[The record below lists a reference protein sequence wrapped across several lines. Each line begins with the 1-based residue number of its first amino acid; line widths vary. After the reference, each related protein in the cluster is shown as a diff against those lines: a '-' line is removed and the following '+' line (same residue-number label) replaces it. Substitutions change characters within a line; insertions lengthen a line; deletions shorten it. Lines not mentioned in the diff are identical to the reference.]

1 MATNPAS
8 VLTQTDIVV
17 LRIYTYEMMV
27 GKHVYATL
35 NETLRSRGAERV
47 AQLAPFKKYLWMLLK
62 ALSKVKP
69 YQGHSTCYRA
79 LNVDISASCR
89 EGKVFTAYDMYSTS
103 LKLAKCEAFLRGSGT
118 KGTLLIF
125 QLRAGGTR
133 ARDIQAFS
141 IFNEEELL
149 LPCGG
154 RYRILGAPTD
164 AGDFVIVQLEEIDP
178 LERDAILGMN
188 AAGIDAFLPLPL
200 PPPPAPVALSVPVP
214 NPVPVPAVDFTRAI
228 EEAIARERQLAEEAI
243 ARERLLAEEAI
254 ARERQLAMYVPL

>member
-1 MATNPAS
+1 MATNPTTS

-35 NETLRSRGAERV
+35 NEALRSRGAERV
-47 AQLAPFKKYLWMLLK
+47 AHLAPFKKYLWMLLK
-62 ALSKVKP
+62 ALSKVQP
-69 YQGHSTCYRA
+69 YQGHPTCYRA
-79 LNVDISASCR
+79 LNVDISPSCR

-103 LKLAKCEAFLRGSGT
+103 LKLSKCEAFLRGSGT

-125 QLRAGGTR
+125 QLRTGGTR

-141 IFNEEELL
+141 LFNEEELL

-178 LERDAILGMN
+178 LERDAILGTN
-188 AAGIDAFLPLPL
+188 AAGIDAFLPPPLPL
-200 PPPPAPVALSVPVP
+200 ASVALSFPVP
-214 NPVPVPAVDFTRAI
+214 NPAPVPAVDVIREI
-228 EEAIARERQLAEEAI
+228 EEAIARERQRAEEAI
-243 ARERLLAEEAI
+243 V
-254 ARERQLAMYVPL
+254 RERQLAMYVPL